1 MSMYTDLLNEVS
13 TQLEADELKLP
24 GLPEIAMQVQQAVS
38 NPMMTLPKLAQII
51 GKDPALSARIVRI
64 ANSAWLGRPVRAE
77 NLPQAVMRLGFW
89 QIRNV
94 ALGMALEGLYESK
107 DPLVKDE
114 LSKNWQQSMEL
125 TAAAVTLLNHYPG
138 ETDLHSH
145 TLALACTCSRIGV
158 LPLLAE
164 AEKDNFADIEE
175 FRAAKEAL
183 AVPLGV
189 KILTHWQFS
198 DDIVHLH
205 QRWREGVGEMK
216 PAYLSFMQLAGILTG
231 QIRVNEPDEVL
242 KMYAEHGC
250 ISRPGVWHQPAVQ
263 ADYQNI
269 LSALRD

>member
-1 MSMYTDLLNEVS
+1 MYTDLLNQVS
-13 TQLEADELKLP
+13 TQLETDSLKLP
-24 GLPEIAMQVQQAVS
+24 GLPDIAMQVQRAVAD
-38 NPMMTLPKLAQII
+38 PMMTLPKLAQII
-51 GKDPALSARIVRI
+51 GKDPALSARIVKI
-64 ANSAWLGRPVRAE
+64 ANSAWMGRPVRAE

-94 ALGMALEGLYESK
+94 ALGMALEGLYEST
-107 DPLVKDE
+107 DPMVKQE
-114 LSKNWQQSMEL
+114 LAANWQQSMTL

-145 TLALACTCSRIGV
+145 TLALACTCSRIGI
-158 LPLLAE
+158 LPLLAVSE
-164 AEKDNFADIEE
+164 QDSFNDIED
-175 FRAAKEAL
+175 FRAAKQAL

-198 DDIVHLH
+198 DEIVSLH
-205 QRWREGVGEMK
+205 KSWREGIGSMR

-231 QIRVNEPDEVL
+231 QIKVSEPGEVL

-250 ISRPGVWHQPAVQ
+250 INRPGVWHQPGVQ
-263 ADYQNI
+263 ADYKSI

>member
-1 MSMYTDLLNEVS
+1 MYTDLLNQVS
-13 TQLEADELKLP
+13 SQLEADTLKLP
-24 GLPEIAMQVQQAVS
+24 GLPDIAMQVQRAVAD
-38 NPMMTLPKLAQII
+38 PMMTLPKLAQIL

-107 DPLVKDE
+107 DPMVKDE
-114 LSKNWQQSMEL
+114 LHKSWQQSMEL

-158 LPLLAE
+158 LPLLALVE
-164 AEKDNFADIEE
+164 RDSFSDIED
-175 FRAAKEAL
+175 FRAAKQTL
-183 AVPLGV
+183 AIPLGV
-189 KILTHWQFS
+189 KVLTHWQFS
-198 DDIVHLH
+198 DETVRLH
-205 QRWREGVGEMK
+205 KDWREGIGVMK
-216 PAYLSFMQLAGILTG
+216 PSYLSFMQLAGILTG
-231 QIRVNEPDEVL
+231 QIQVNEPAEVL
-242 KMYAEHGC
+242 KMYAEQGC
-250 ISRPGVWHQPAVQ
+250 INRPGVWHQPAVQ

>member
-1 MSMYTDLLNEVS
+1 MYTDLLNEVS

-38 NPMMTLPKLAQII
+38 DPLVTLPKLAQVI
-51 GKDPALSARIVRI
+51 GKDPALSARIIRI

-77 NLPQAVMRLGFW
+77 SLPQAVMRLGFW

-94 ALGMALEGLYESK
+94 ALGMALEGLYVSK
-107 DPLVKDE
+107 VPQVKEE

-138 ETDLHSH
+138 EIDLHSH

-158 LPLLAE
+158 LPLLTE
-164 AEKDNFADIEE
+164 VEKGGFADIEE
-175 FRAAKEAL
+175 FRVAKEAL
-183 AVPLGV
+183 VVPLGA
-189 KILTHWQFS
+189 KILTHWHFS
-198 DDIVHLH
+198 DEIVQLH
-205 QRWREGVGEMK
+205 QKWREGVGEMK

-231 QIRVNEPDEVL
+231 QIKVNEPSEVL

-250 ISRPGVWHQPAVQ
+250 ITRPGVWHQPAVQ